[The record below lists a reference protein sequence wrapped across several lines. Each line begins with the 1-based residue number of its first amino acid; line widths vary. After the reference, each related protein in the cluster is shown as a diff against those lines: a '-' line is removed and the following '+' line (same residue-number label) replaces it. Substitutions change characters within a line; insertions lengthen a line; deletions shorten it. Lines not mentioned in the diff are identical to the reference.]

1 MINIVLFQ
9 PEIPSNTGNISRTC
23 VGTSTRLHLIK
34 PLGFLLDDKHLKR
47 AGLDYWKNLDLIIWD
62 SFEDFLQKTNS
73 ENYFLITKF
82 GNKLYYEENFKD
94 KINEDIYVI
103 FGRETKG
110 LPENFRLNNIDKCL
124 KIPMSKNVRSLNLSN
139 TVAIVLYEILRQ
151 QNFKN
156 L

>member
-73 ENYFLITKF
+73 KNNFL
-82 GNKLYYEENFKD
+82 N
-94 KINEDIYVI
+94 
-103 FGRETKG
+103 
-110 LPENFRLNNIDKCL
+110 
-124 KIPMSKNVRSLNLSN
+124 
-139 TVAIVLYEILRQ
+139 
-151 QNFKN
+151 
-156 L
+156 

>member
-23 VGTSTRLHLIK
+23 VGTSTKLHLIK

-151 QNFKN
+151 RNFKN

>member
-62 SFEDFLQKTNS
+62 SFEDFLQKTNTK
-73 ENYFLITKF
+73 NYFLITKF

>member
-151 QNFKN
+151 RNFKN